1 MDGRSEIV
9 LSTRG
14 LTKLYGRQPG
24 ILDLDLEVERGEVFG
39 FLGPNGAGKSTTLR
53 LLLGLLHPTRGDAQ
67 VLGLDVRRDGLE
79 IRAQVGYLPGDLAL
93 YERMR
98 GDDLLAYLARMRG
111 GVDPHVVRE
120 LAERLDVDLHRR
132 VAELSKGNRQKLGV
146 VQAFMHRPRLYVLDE
161 PTGGLD
167 PLVQLEFQRLIREV
181 VDAGATVFLSSHI
194 LSEVDQMADRVAIVA
209 ASRLLLIDSVDGLRE
224 RAPRRVEL
232 DFPAAPPAEL
242 ATAPNVRSVETRG
255 STAVCLVVGP
265 IGGLLKLAVDHGVL
279 DVHSHDP
286 DLEQAFLASV
296 GGGERR

>member
-1 MDGRSEIV
+1 MDTHSDV
-9 LSTRG
+9 ALSTRG
-14 LTKLYGRQPG
+14 LTKLYGRQAG
-24 ILDLDLEVERGEVFG
+24 ILDLDLDVQRGEVFG

-53 LLLGLLHPTRGDAQ
+53 LLLGLLRPTRGDAQ
-67 VLGLDVRRDGLE
+67 VLGLDVRRQGLE

-98 GDDLLAYLARMRG
+98 GEDLLAFLARMRG
-111 GVDPHVVRE
+111 GVEPRVVQE

-255 STAVCLVVGP
+255 STAVCLVAGP

-296 GGGERR
+296 GGR